1 MVCVS
6 AASSLCWFCWLLGGS
21 GGALVLLRNYRP
33 QGVRGAA
40 AVGQLAPH
48 AAAPRGVLPG
58 RIAGM
63 CPDRAYSSPKASCFQ
78 QGAFALLDS
87 PPDGKYG
94 DHLFCLVAV

>member
-1 MVCVS
+1 M
-6 AASSLCWFCWLLGGS
+6 
-21 GGALVLLRNYRP
+21 
-33 QGVRGAA
+33 RGAA

-48 AAAPRGVLPG
+48 AAAAPRGVLPG

-87 PPDGKYG
+87 PPDGKHG
-94 DHLFCLVAV
+94 DNLSGSVAV